1 MTITKPSPRL
11 ELRAEVLA
19 QRSSRGGNDE
29 PLRVDRPR
37 SWILLC
43 ALGVIAISLLVFGFV
58 GELPQKVVAPGV
70 LERIGDVTVQ
80 SVAEGQV
87 RKINVTEGEQVA
99 AGAAIVELYGANGAL
114 TTVTSPYPGRI
125 AQVFTAEGK
134 VISHGDDLFAM
145 VRSDVTGSE
154 QLFAYVFLRSSDVG
168 NVVPGKTVD
177 VSPLG
182 TSKFGVIRGTVE
194 EVNSYPSST
203 ADLGRLLRNSMLA
216 DQFVVDSHTFI
227 ARIRLEPDAQSP
239 SGVKWSN
246 SDGPTK
252 LLPADTVVT
261 GEILLGSKRPIDLV
275 LGK

>member
-1 MTITKPSPRL
+1 MTTTKPSPRL
-11 ELRAEVLA
+11 ELRAEVFA
-19 QRSSRGGNDE
+19 QRSNRGGNDE

-43 ALGVIAISLLVFGFV
+43 ALGVIAVSLLVFGFA
-58 GELPQKVVAPGV
+58 GELPQKVVTRGV

-87 RKINVTEGEQVA
+87 RKIIVSEEDQVA
-99 AGAAIVELYGANGAL
+99 AGAPIVELYGANGAV
-114 TTVTSPYPGRI
+114 TIVTSPYPGRI
-125 AQVFTAEGK
+125 AQMFTAEGK
-134 VISHGDDLFAM
+134 VISHGDNLFAM

-154 QLFAYVFLRSSDVG
+154 QLFAYVFLQSRDVG
-168 NVVPGKTVD
+168 NVVPGKTID

-194 EVNSYPSST
+194 EVHSYPSST
-203 ADLGRLLRNSMLA
+203 SDLGRLLRNPLLA
-216 DQFVVDSHTFI
+216 EQFVLDSHSFV
-227 ARIRLEPDAQSP
+227 ARVRLEPDAHSP

-246 SDGPTK
+246 SDGPTT
-252 LLPADTVVT
+252 LLPADTVVS